1 MTSDDRFN
9 KEFLMAKR
17 IQLVRVVIL
26 ALSFVLL
33 SALSY
38 YQIFFRSEY
47 VILARNNRLRS
58 VRIGAPRGDI
68 YDHNGNPL
76 ALNVIMFDIKCYPN
90 ILLKDDNMKRI
101 AEALTRCGIAL
112 TEKDI
117 EEKMRKQYTTL
128 YSAITVAKNLTFA
141 HVAEIISD
149 ESINSL
155 VFPVR
160 AWKRTYPAGKFAVH
174 VVGYVGEISDKELE
188 KRQGTNY
195 RGGDMIGK
203 NGIESVYEDDLF
215 GVPGE
220 EVIEVDARGRKI
232 KDVVHDEPTK
242 GNDIFLTVDLEAQK
256 YAAELLGDFRGAVV
270 AMDVTDGSILVLY
283 SSPSYDPNSLTWGI
297 TQKDWLAMSDH
308 IERPMMNRA
317 ISGAYPP
324 ASTFKAIMGS
334 ALLEKNVA
342 DTYSQIYCRGYYELG
357 GTKFKCWKHSGHG
370 TENIFRALSDSCDVY
385 FYTLAH
391 RAGINVLTNVASQF
405 GVGEKTGIDLTSESS
420 GTLPTPKWKKRI
432 LKESWYGGDTVNFS
446 IGQGYVLMT
455 PLQVL
460 RAYAAIANGGNLVTP
475 YIKQGEKKPLKSLGI
490 SQITLET
497 IKKGLYAVTHGGT
510 GTRANAF
517 GVDVSGK
524 TGTAQNSHGA
534 DHAWFVGFAPSDQPK
549 YAVVVIAEA
558 GEHGSSV
565 SGPIVGKVLSY
576 LITGQ
581 KH

>member
-1 MTSDDRFN
+1 MIFDNNSN
-9 KEFLMAKR
+9 KNFLVTKR

-33 SALSY
+33 SALAY
-38 YQIFFRSEY
+38 YQIFFRSRY
-47 VILARNNRLRS
+47 VILARKNRLRS
-58 VRIGAPRGDI
+58 IRMEAPRGSI

-90 ILLKDDNMKRI
+90 ILLQDDNMKRI
-101 AEALTRCGIAL
+101 AEALTRCGIVT
-112 TEKDI
+112 TEKILD
-117 EEKMRKQYTTL
+117 EKLRKQYTTP

-149 ESINSL
+149 ENINSL
-155 VFPVR
+155 VFPTR
-160 AWKRTYPAGKFAVH
+160 SWKRTYPSGKYTVH

-195 RGGDMIGK
+195 HGGDTVGK
-203 NGIESVYEDDLF
+203 NGIEYVYEDDLF
-215 GVPGE
+215 GEPGE
-220 EVIEVDARGRKI
+220 ELIEVDAKGRKV
-232 KDVVHDEPTK
+232 KDVVYNEPVK
-242 GNDIFLTVDLEAQK
+242 GDDIFLTIDLEAQK

-270 AMDVTDGSILVLY
+270 VMDVRDGSILVLY

-297 TQKDWLAMSDH
+297 THEDWLAMSDH
-308 IERPMMNRA
+308 RERPMMNRA

-342 DTYSQIYCRGYYELG
+342 NMYSQVYCSGYYELG
-357 GTKFKCWKHSGHG
+357 GTKFRCWRHSGHG

-391 RAGINVLTNVASQF
+391 RAGINALTDVAEKF
-405 GVGEKTGIDLTSESS
+405 GVGKKTGIDLTSESS
-420 GTLPTPKWKKRI
+420 GTLPTPKWKKHR
-432 LKESWYGGDTVNFS
+432 LKVGWYGGDTVNFS

-460 RAYAAIANGGNLVTP
+460 RAYAAIANGGKLVTP
-475 YIKQGEKKPLKSLGI
+475 YIRQGKVKTAKALGI
-490 SQITLET
+490 SHLTLET

-510 GTRANAF
+510 GTRASAF

-524 TGTAQNSHGA
+524 TGTAQNSQGA
-534 DHAWFVGFAPSDQPK
+534 DHAWFVGFAPSGQPK
-549 YAVVVIAEA
+549 YAAVVIAEA

-565 SGPIVGKVLSY
+565 CGPIVGKILSY
-576 LITGQ
+576 LITGK